1 MGVKKEGN
9 NESTP
14 SARRSLR
21 DESGR
26 GGARDAVRC
35 RSGAVPER
43 CGGASAVRAGPF
55 PSLLFPSRRN
65 AGSRGRAWGSRGA
78 LPCGEPGGQ
87 GGSGPPERAARGEPR
102 GPVGTAPPPGP
113 RLNVCVCVSLP
124 PLRPC
129 REGGGGARGE
139 DGERQ
144 AKESAQTA
152 DYLFQLSAGGV
163 AEEVPEDPIP
173 RPARAG
179 RAGRL
184 AGTHADAGT
193 RLGAL
198 RAGPGRV
205 GGGVPQR
212 SPLPAPG
219 PDRVDFPS
227 LSPPLAGENLVPEQK
242 VQDQED
248 HEERGDAPG
257 AQPQL
262 QRPHGLQLP
271 AVAGGVGTS
280 GLVALPRPP
289 RARAPARRQPVPRQ
303 LPGEPLGLVPRRQP
317 PRLPPAAPR
326 LPTASLGAALRD
338 DLLRAEPS
346 CFFCI
351 PLPGLLCFTVKEE

>member
-1 MGVKKEGN
+1 MTAVFDRRVPN
-9 NESTP
+9 IRSSDFQPPFQSAAAMHHPSQESPTLP
-14 SARRSLR
+14 ESSATDSDYYSPTGAAPHGYCSPTSASYGKALNPYQYQYGMNGSAGTYPAKDYAGDPGFRQPVPPVRRRLR
-21 DESGR
+21 
-26 GGARDAVRC
+26 
-35 RSGAVPER
+35 P
-43 CGGASAVRAGPF
+43 RAK
-55 PSLLFPSRRN
+55 L
-65 AGSRGRAWGSRGA
+65 RGA
-78 LPCGEPGGQ
+78 
-87 GGSGPPERAARGEPR
+87 
-102 GPVGTAPPPGP
+102 T
-113 RLNVCVCVSLP
+113 
-124 PLRPC
+124 

-163 AEEVPEDPIP
+163 AEEVPEDPVP

-184 AGTHADAGT
+184 AGTHAD
-193 RLGAL
+193 
-198 RAGPGRV
+198 
-205 GGGVPQR
+205 
-212 SPLPAPG
+212 
-219 PDRVDFPS
+219 
-227 LSPPLAGENLVPEQK
+227 AGENLVPEQK

-280 GLVALPRPP
+280 GLVAFPRPP

-317 PRLPPAAPR
+317 PRLPSAAPR
-326 LPTASLGAALRD
+326 LPTAPLGAALRD
-338 DLLRAEPS
+338 DLLRAEPFCS
-346 CFFCI
+346 FCI
-351 PLPGLLCFTVKEE
+351 PLPGLLCLTVKE

>member
-14 SARRSLR
+14 SARHSLR

-198 RAGPGRV
+198 RAGPGRAGS
-205 GGGVPQR
+205 GGG
-212 SPLPAPG
+212 PA
-219 PDRVDFPS
+219 
-227 LSPPLAGENLVPEQK
+227 AI
-242 VQDQED
+242 
-248 HEERGDAPG
+248 
-257 AQPQL
+257 
-262 QRPHGLQLP
+262 P
-271 AVAGGVGTS
+271 AA
-280 GLVALPRPP
+280 
-289 RARAPARRQPVPRQ
+289 RARP
-303 LPGEPLGLVPRRQP
+303 
-317 PRLPPAAPR
+317 
-326 LPTASLGAALRD
+326 
-338 DLLRAEPS
+338 
-346 CFFCI
+346 
-351 PLPGLLCFTVKEE
+351 